1 MKNNLRIKTTL
12 ALVLLA
18 ATAFHLSAH
27 NGILVSPKMFLKG
40 ALNSNG
46 LMRDDLRVLGL
57 LPSTEPYSSLTG
69 FQHYGGGGGETI
81 ANPSVFAVTGNDAI
95 VDWVMV
101 EIRSDAN
108 LGTPLATR
116 SALLQRDGDVVA
128 MDGVSAIHFLNV
140 APGQYHVSVRHRNH
154 LGVMTAGNFSLSKET
169 TLVDFSDPGV
179 PLYGTSPASTSG
191 GVRALWAGDI
201 NGDKNVI
208 YQGPGND
215 IFYLFSYVLYAPG
228 NVNVNPNFMAL
239 GYSSRDLNL
248 DGYAIFNGPNNDRNL
263 LFLQAGM
270 ECGALNCIFKEQLP
284 Q

>member
-1 MKNNLRIKTTL
+1 MKNKFLYKTTL
-12 ALVLLA
+12 AVALLA
-18 ATAFHLSAH
+18 ATALHLHAH
-27 NGILVSPKMFLKG
+27 NGILVSPKMFLRG
-40 ALNSNG
+40 ALTSNDR
-46 LMRDDLRVLGL
+46 MRDDLRALGL
-57 LPSTEPYSSLTG
+57 LPSSEPYSSLPG
-69 FQHYGGGGGETI
+69 FQHYGGGGGETV
-81 ANPSVFAVTGNDAI
+81 ASPSVFAVTGHDAI

-108 LGTPLATR
+108 PGTPIATR

-128 MDGVSAIHFLNV
+128 MDGVSAVHFLNV

-154 LGVMTAGNFSLSKET
+154 LGVMTAGSLSLSNEPV
-169 TLVDFSDPGV
+169 LVDFSDPAL
-179 PLYGTSPASTSG
+179 PLYGTSPASVAGS
-191 GVRALWAGDI
+191 VRALRVGDI

-208 YQGPGND
+208 YQGPSND
-215 IFYLFSYVLYAPG
+215 IFYLFSFVLYAPG
-228 NVNVNPNFMAL
+228 NVNVNPNYMAL
-239 GYSSRDLNL
+239 GYTNNDLNL